1 MFWEKWTAEHKKNE
15 IRIFSS
21 TIYKISSKWIKE
33 LTVRLDIIKLLQE
46 NISRTLFD
54 INHSN
59 IWGIGLLRQKGIKA
73 KINKW
78 DLIKLKILC
87 TEKETVDKTKD
98 DLQNGR
104 KYL

>member
-1 MFWEKWTAEHKKNE
+1 MSLF
-15 IRIFSS
+15 
-21 TIYKISSKWIKE
+21 ISKLHSRWIKG
-33 LTVRLDIIKLLQE
+33 LTVGPETIKPLEE
-46 NISRTLFD
+46 NIGRTLFD
-54 INHSN
+54 INRSN